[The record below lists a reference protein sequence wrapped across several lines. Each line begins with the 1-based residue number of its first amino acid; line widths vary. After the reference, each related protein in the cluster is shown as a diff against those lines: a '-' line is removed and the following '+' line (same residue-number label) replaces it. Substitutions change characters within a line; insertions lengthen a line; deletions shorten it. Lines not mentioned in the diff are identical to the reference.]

1 VLAYEVLHL
10 PNDEEVRI
18 KLAHELEQSH
28 NSFYKARE
36 MRGVMFQGR
45 AQSMQMLLDAGVV
58 DAVSARRVLG
68 V

>member
-1 VLAYEVLHL
+1 
-10 PNDEEVRI
+10 
-18 KLAHELEQSH
+18 
-28 NSFYKARE
+28 
-36 MRGVMFQGR
+36 MFQGR